1 MKKRI
6 AVKKELLKQVI
17 TVQNTFIGVIIG
29 VLFTVINVL
38 QAVEDSTQNC
48 YGCLVVLMNGK
59 CNTIYIY
66 TQEE

>member
-38 QAVEDSTQNC
+38 
-48 YGCLVVLMNGK
+48 
-59 CNTIYIY
+59 
-66 TQEE
+66 

>member
-6 AVKKELLKQVI
+6 AVRKELLKQVI

-38 QAVEDSTQNC
+38 
-48 YGCLVVLMNGK
+48 
-59 CNTIYIY
+59 
-66 TQEE
+66 